1 VGDEIA
7 SSEYWSSSLGQLD
20 GRESQLQGES
30 KRQRCF
36 SLNGQ
41 RFQETAS
48 MCQKILMLLSGCAQT
63 LVFRKNVYI
72 LLFQEEP
79 TLSSVRKCPLSPLS
93 GSAHSLSSVRKCP
106 LSLLCQEVPTL
117 SSVRKC
123 PLSPLS
129 GSAHSLLLGHAYP
142 FMTSPLF
149 CEIPSPQ
156 PILRF
161 IHSDTHS
168 DSRGPSLLHL
178 PHVKSSL
185 LSTS

>member
-1 VGDEIA
+1 MGDEIA

-93 GSAHSLSSVRKCP
+93 GSAHSL
-106 LSLLCQEVPTL
+106 
-117 SSVRKC
+117 
-123 PLSPLS
+123 
-129 GSAHSLLLGHAYP
+129 LLGHAYP